1 MSDVHTTA
9 APIPAPSVAG
19 DGSRLAR
26 LRASRWLPLPVLLT
40 GTFLIV
46 LDFFIVNVALPSLQR
61 DLHATP
67 ATLEWV
73 VAGYGLTFAV
83 LMLAAGRLGDRIGRR
98 RVFALGV
105 AAFTI
110 ASLGC
115 GVAPNGEALVLARL
129 VQGASGALI
138 QPTVL
143 ALITTLYVGA
153 ERARAIGAYATVM
166 GVAAAGGQLIGGV
179 LLHLDVAGLSWRA
192 VFLVNV
198 LVGLLMLAAVP
209 VCVPP
214 SPARSRAR
222 IDVVGLLLATATLT
236 ALLLPLLE
244 GRQQG
249 WPWWSVTSLAAAPVL
264 AAGFALWQ
272 RRALRRGDSPL
283 VVPDWFRDA
292 SFRRGVLT
300 QFGFWCGQASYFLV
314 LALYLQV
321 GRGLSPLQAGL
332 VFTVLATAYLAASM
346 RAPRLTARFGRS
358 VIVAGAI
365 ALVAGHLAELLAAST
380 DAALPAI
387 VPGLLLT
394 GAGMGLCLAPI
405 TAIVLATVEPERAGA
420 VSGLLGTVQQ
430 VGNAVGVAVVG
441 VVFFGAVG
449 RGYPYAFSVS
459 VAVLAALLAGV
470 AVCAV
475 RLPSTRHTVR

>member
-1 MSDVHTTA
+1 
-9 APIPAPSVAG
+9 
-19 DGSRLAR
+19 
-26 LRASRWLPLPVLLT
+26 VLLA
-40 GTFLIV
+40 GTFLVV

-67 ATLEWV
+67 ATVEWV

-83 LMLAAGRLGDRIGRR
+83 LMLTAGRLGDRIGRR
-98 RVFALGV
+98 RLFSVGIAVFSL
-105 AAFTI
+105 

-115 GVAPNGEALVLARL
+115 GVAPDGEALVLARL
-129 VQGASGALI
+129 VQGASGALVA
-138 QPTVL
+138 PTVL
-143 ALITTLYVGA
+143 ALITTLYAGA
-153 ERARAIGAYATVM
+153 ERARAIGLYAGVM
-166 GVAAAGGQLIGGV
+166 GVAAAGGQLLGG
-179 LLHLDVAGLSWRA
+179 LLLQLDVGGSGWRA

-198 LVGLLMLAAVP
+198 PVGLLMLAAVP
-209 VCVPP
+209 LCVPR
-214 SPARSRAR
+214 SPASSRAR
-222 IDVVGLLLATATLT
+222 VDVVGLLLATAALT

-249 WPWWSVTSLAAAPVL
+249 WPWWSFALLGAAPVL

-283 VVPDWFRDA
+283 VVPAWFRDA

-300 QFGFWCGQASYFLV
+300 QFAFWCGQASYFLV

-321 GRGLSPLQAGL
+321 GRGLSPLQAGG

-346 RAPRLTARFGRS
+346 RAARLTARFGRV

-365 ALVAGHLAELLAAST
+365 SLATGHLAEMLAAGG
-380 DAALPAI
+380 DAPLAAL

-405 TAIVLATVEPERAGA
+405 TTIVLATVEPERAGA
-420 VSGLLGTVQQ
+420 VSGLLSTVQQ
-430 VGNAVGVAVVG
+430 VGNAVGVAVIG

-449 RGYPYAFSVS
+449 VGYAHAFSIS
-459 VAVLAALLAGV
+459 AAALAAVLAGV
-470 AVCAV
+470 ALCAL
-475 RLPSTRHTVR
+475 RLPTGARNVP

>member
-1 MSDVHTTA
+1 MTDVHTT
-9 APIPAPSVAG
+9 PGPTQAPSA
-19 DGSRLAR
+19 DGGAR
-26 LRASRWLPLPVLLT
+26 LTRFRGSRWLPLPVLLA
-40 GTFLIV
+40 GTFLVV
-46 LDFFIVNVALPSLQR
+46 LDFFIVNVALASLQR
-61 DLHATP
+61 DLHTGTATV
-67 ATLEWV
+67 EWV

-83 LMLAAGRLGDRIGRR
+83 LMLAAGRLGDRVGRR
-98 RVFALGV
+98 RVFTLGV
-105 AAFTI
+105 AAFTV
-110 ASLGC
+110 ASPGC

-153 ERARAIGAYATVM
+153 ERARAIGVYATVM
-166 GVAAAGGQLIGGV
+166 GVAAAGGQLLGG
-179 LLHLDVAGLSWRA
+179 LLLDLDVAGLGWRA

-198 LVGLLMLAAVP
+198 PVGLLMLAAVP

-214 SPARSRAR
+214 SPARSRAP
-222 IDVVGLLLATATLT
+222 IDVVGLLLATAALT
-236 ALLLPLLE
+236 ALLLPLLD

-249 WPWWSVTSLAAAPVL
+249 WPWWSFASLAAAPVL
-264 AAGFALWQ
+264 AADFALWQ
-272 RRALRRGDSPL
+272 RRALRRGGSPL
-283 VVPDWFRDA
+283 LVPDWFHDA

-300 QFGFWCGQASYFLV
+300 QFGFWSGQASYFLV
-314 LALYLQV
+314 LTLYLQV

-365 ALVAGHLAELLAAST
+365 ALAVGHLAELLAAST

-405 TAIVLATVEPERAGA
+405 TTVVLAAVDPDRAGA
-420 VSGLLGTVQQ
+420 VGGLLSTVQQ

-441 VVFFGAVG
+441 VVFFGALG
-449 RGYPYAFSVS
+449 GGYVHAFAVS
-459 VAVLAALLAGV
+459 LAALTALLAGV

-475 RLPSTRHTVR
+475 RLPSTRHTVG

>member
-1 MSDVHTTA
+1 MSDVSTTPERVA
-9 APIPAPSVAG
+9 AQSAAK
-19 DGSRLAR
+19 DDARLAR
-26 LRASRWLPLPVLLT
+26 LLASRWLPLPVLLT

-46 LDFFIVNVALPSLQR
+46 LDFFIVNVALPSLQH
-61 DLHATP
+61 DLQATS

-83 LMLAAGRLGDRIGRR
+83 LVLAAGRLGDRVGRR
-98 RVFALGV
+98 RLFAVGV
-105 AAFTI
+105 AAFTV
-110 ASLGC
+110 ASLAC

-143 ALITTLYVGA
+143 ALITTLYAGA
-153 ERARAIGAYATVM
+153 ERVRAIGAYATVM

-179 LLHLDVAGLSWRA
+179 LLSVDAAGLGWRA

-198 LVGLLMLAAVP
+198 PIGLLMLAAMP
-209 VCVPP
+209 VCLPA

-222 IDVVGLLLATATLT
+222 IDVVGLLLATAALT
-236 ALLLPLLE
+236 ALLLPLLQ

-249 WPWWSVTSLAAAPVL
+249 WPWWSFASLAAVPGL
-264 AAGFALWQ
+264 IGFFVLWQ
-272 RRALRRGDSPL
+272 RRALRSGGSPL
-283 VVPDWFRDA
+283 VVPDWFRHA
-292 SFRRGVLT
+292 SFRRGVLI

-332 VFTVLATAYLAASM
+332 VFTVLATAYLAVSM
-346 RAPRLTARFGRS
+346 SAPRLTARFGRD

-365 ALVAGHLAELLAAST
+365 ALAVGHLGELVAVVTGAP
-380 DAALPAI
+380 LPAI

-394 GAGMGLCLAPI
+394 GTGMGLCLAPI
-405 TAIVLATVEPERAGA
+405 TAVVLSTVDPDHAGA
-420 VSGLLGTVQQ
+420 VGGLLSTVQQ
-430 VGNAVGVAVVG
+430 VGNAVGVAVIG
-441 VVFFGAVG
+441 VAFFGAIG
-449 RGYPYAFSVS
+449 GGYAHAFSVS
-459 VAVLAALLAGV
+459 VAALAVLLVAV

-475 RLPSTRHTVR
+475 RLPSQPRR